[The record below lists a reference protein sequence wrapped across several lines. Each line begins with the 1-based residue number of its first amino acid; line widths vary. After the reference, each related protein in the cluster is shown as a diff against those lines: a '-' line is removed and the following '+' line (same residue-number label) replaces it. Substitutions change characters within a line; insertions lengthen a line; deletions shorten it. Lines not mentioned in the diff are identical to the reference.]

1 MARIDITQV
10 VSRIGSTAR
19 QRKNLDALGL
29 RKLNQTVTHDDSAI
43 IMGMVEKVKHLVVVA
58 PAKGEAKAKSAPKA
72 APAPAKE
79 VAAEAPKAEVK
90 AEAPKAEAKAAAP
103 KAEKAPAKKAPA
115 AKAPAKAD
123 AKPAA
128 KKSVKPATEKKDG
141 TK

>member
-10 VSRIGSTAR
+10 VSRIGSTAK
-19 QRKNLDALGL
+19 QKKNLDALGL
-29 RKLNQTVTHDDSAI
+29 RKLNQTVTHEDSPV

-58 PAKGEAKAKSAPKA
+58 PSKGETKAKKAVSAT
-72 APAPAKE
+72 
-79 VAAEAPKAEVK
+79 EVK
-90 AEAPKAEAKAAAP
+90 AETLVTDVNDAAP
-103 KAEKAPAKKAPA
+103 KAEKAPAKKASA
-115 AKAPAKAD
+115 AKAPTKKATGE

>member
-10 VSRIGSTAR
+10 ISRIGSTAR
-19 QRKNLDALGL
+19 QKKNLDALGL
-29 RKLNQTVTHDDSAI
+29 RKLNQTVTHEDSPI
-43 IMGMVEKVKHLVVVA
+43 IMGMVEKVKHLVVVT

-72 APAPAKE
+72 APA
-79 VAAEAPKAEVK
+79 AEVK
-90 AEAPKAEAKAAAP
+90 AEASEAVKEAAP
-103 KAEKAPAKKAPA
+103 KAEKAPAKKTAPA
-115 AKAPAKAD
+115 TEKKAPAKAA